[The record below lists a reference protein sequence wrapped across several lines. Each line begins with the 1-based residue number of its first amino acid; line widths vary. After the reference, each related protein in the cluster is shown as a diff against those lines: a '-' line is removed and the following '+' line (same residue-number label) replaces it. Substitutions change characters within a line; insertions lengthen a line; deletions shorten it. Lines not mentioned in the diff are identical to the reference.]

1 MDTGFGRITHLGRYQ
16 IVRVLGR
23 GSMGVVYEALDP
35 RLNRPVAIKT
45 ILKGHLMDE
54 TLAVEYTQRFQTEAQ
69 AVGRLAHPNI
79 VTLHDFGEEGE
90 IAYIVMEFIRGR
102 ELASHFEAG
111 DYFDL
116 PTAVRIMCE
125 LLEALAFA
133 HERGIVHRDIKP
145 ANVMIDEDGR
155 VKLTDFGVARV
166 SDGNSDRTQP
176 GTMVGTPSYMSP
188 EQILGLSVGSRTDLF
203 AAGVVLYQFL
213 AHDKPFK
220 GAGPWDVQRKI
231 VNDVAVPPS
240 KVNPAAPRVF
250 DAIVAKALAKQPE
263 QRYADA
269 ASFAADLRS
278 ALAKVPAQAATMDLP
293 LDMAPDPTQ
302 APSAASAAPPASG
315 HRTRRRIIAGLGG
328 AGLILAT
335 GLWIALRAPIGVR
348 PLPTPSS
355 TPAAASMPASAPIAA
370 ASAASPLQQAP
381 VPVPVPTP
389 APAPARATAPAT
401 GASPAMSAPTP
412 ERAPLSTPNTIPH
425 SKDAIASNPMDPR
438 PPVRQ
443 NGSAPVPR
451 AATEPAPAARRK
463 ADPRCA
469 DLLQQAQLGESL
481 SPESL
486 AYLRKEC
493 R

>member
-1 MDTGFGRITHLGRYQ
+1 MDANLGRLTHFGRYQ

-23 GSMGVVYEALDP
+23 GAMGVVYEGLDP

-54 TLAVEYTQRFQTEAQ
+54 TLAEEYTARFQREAQ

-90 IAYIVMEFIRGR
+90 VAYIVMEFIRGR

-116 PTAVRIMCE
+116 PTAVRIMGE
-125 LLEALAFA
+125 LLDALAYA
-133 HERGIVHRDIKP
+133 HAHGIVHRDIKP
-145 ANVMIDEDGR
+145 ANVMIDEEGH

-166 SDGNSDRTQP
+166 SDGNTDRTQP

-188 EQILGLSVGSRTDLF
+188 EQILGLAVGSRTDLF

-220 GAGPWDVQRKI
+220 GSGPWEVQRKI
-231 VNDVAVPPS
+231 VNDAATPPS
-240 KVNPAAPRVF
+240 KLNPASPRVF
-250 DAIVAKALAKQPE
+250 DAVVAKALAKQPE
-263 QRYADA
+263 QRHADA
-269 ASFAADLRS
+269 ASFAAELRA
-278 ALAKVPAQAATMDLP
+278 ALAKLPPQPPAMDLP
-293 LDMAPDPTQ
+293 LDLAADQTLPLPQRDATQ
-302 APSAASAAPPASG
+302 AAPAA
-315 HRTRRRIIAGLGG
+315 RRWLLAGLG
-328 AGLILAT
+328 AALLAT
-335 GLWIALRAPIGVR
+335 AAAGWWWSRGAAPITNAQG
-348 PLPTPSS
+348 PL
-355 TPAAASMPASAPIAA
+355 PASAPAQSPGQVP
-370 ASAASPLQQAP
+370 ASSPRLPASEPAP
-381 VPVPVPTP
+381 MPASMPDP
-389 APAPARATAPAT
+389 APAPRAAAEPA
-401 GASPAMSAPTP
+401 ASAGSI
-412 ERAPLSTPNTIPH
+412 RIPH
-425 SKDAIASNPMDPR
+425 SEDRITAKPMDPP

-443 NGSAPVPR
+443 NGSASSPR
-451 AATEPAPAARRK
+451 ATEPAATVRRK

-469 DLLQQAQLGESL
+469 DLLQQAQLGETL

-486 AYLRKEC
+486 AYMRKEC

>member
-1 MDTGFGRITHLGRYQ
+1 MDLSPGRLTHLGRYQ

-23 GSMGVVYEALDP
+23 GAMGVVYEGLDP

-45 ILKGHLMDE
+45 ILKSHLIDE
-54 TLAVEYTQRFQTEAQ
+54 TMAAEYAARFEREAQ
-69 AVGRLAHPNI
+69 AVGRLAHPHI
-79 VTLHDFGEEGE
+79 VTLHDFGVEGE

-116 PTAVRIMCE
+116 PEAVRIMGE
-125 LLEALAFA
+125 LLDALAYA
-133 HERGIVHRDIKP
+133 HSNGIVHRDIKP
-145 ANVMIDEDGR
+145 ANVMIDESGR

-166 SDGNSDRTQP
+166 SDANTDRTQP

-188 EQILGLSVGSRTDLF
+188 EQILGLAVGSRTDIF

-220 GAGPWDVQRKI
+220 GTGPWDVQRRI
-231 VNDVAVPPS
+231 VNDPAVPPS
-240 KVNPAAPRVF
+240 KLNAAVPRTF

-269 ASFAADLRS
+269 AAFAADLRT
-278 ALAKVPAQAATMDLP
+278 ALAKLPPARASAIDVPLDLAHDPTLAQPRPTAARQAVSRRLWLALPVASIAVAGAWWLAAAQRNTAAPTAPAAEQARPTPPASAPADLP
-293 LDMAPDPTQ
+293 ALAVTRPAMPAP
-302 APSAASAAPPASG
+302 ASAAA
-315 HRTRRRIIAGLGG
+315 
-328 AGLILAT
+328 
-335 GLWIALRAPIGVR
+335 
-348 PLPTPSS
+348 
-355 TPAAASMPASAPIAA
+355 MPASAIPHSNEAIG
-370 ASAASPLQQAP
+370 SNP
-381 VPVPVPTP
+381 VP
-389 APAPARATAPAT
+389 APAPKRQNAPSLADRGPTAA
-401 GASPAMSAPTP
+401 SAP
-412 ERAPLSTPNTIPH
+412 
-425 SKDAIASNPMDPR
+425 
-438 PPVRQ
+438 PVK
-443 NGSAPVPR
+443 
-451 AATEPAPAARRK
+451 RR

-469 DLLQQAQLGESL
+469 DLLQQAQLGETL